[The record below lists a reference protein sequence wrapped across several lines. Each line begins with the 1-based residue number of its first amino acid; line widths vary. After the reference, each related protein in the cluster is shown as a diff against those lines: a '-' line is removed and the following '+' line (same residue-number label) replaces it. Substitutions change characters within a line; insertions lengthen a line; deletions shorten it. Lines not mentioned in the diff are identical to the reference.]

1 MENLNVDSYLHPS
14 DEDKNLQIKKMI
26 NKNLNKKFPNFDLYN
41 TFIHDLIVAI
51 DYKNIYDIEKLS
63 NDINKNY
70 HMDVIFELYNNKLL
84 TSERLQ
90 FIMKNCTK
98 YFNIS
103 SNLIKKLIKEDDNIS
118 FLDIIFS
125 YLRFYDNKT
134 ILELLL
140 HYKNKKKLS
149 TLDLNQLFSNEKYK
163 ISIKDESL

>member
-1 MENLNVDSYLHPS
+1 MLKDVFVSDVLFHPS
-14 DEDKNLQIKKMI
+14 DEDKNLQIKKII

-98 YFNIS
+98 YFNI
-103 SNLIKKLIKEDDNIS
+103 
-118 FLDIIFS
+118 
-125 YLRFYDNKT
+125 
-134 ILELLL
+134 
-140 HYKNKKKLS
+140 
-149 TLDLNQLFSNEKYK
+149 
-163 ISIKDESL
+163 